1 MNNPLVSI
9 VVNNYNNEKYLS
21 SCLDSLIAQT
31 YKNIE
36 IVVVDAL
43 STDKSRELIREY
55 ADREKRIK
63 TVFTDSYEKYPA
75 NTYNLGF
82 LNCSGNF
89 IAINDPDDLS
99 NSTRIEKQ
107 LNYLLKYPNIGVVGS
122 NVIVFNDDIERV
134 DITSV
139 NKNINT
145 ASPPARNPTL
155 MFRKSIMAKHGMWRW
170 QNEYAADFEWLY
182 RWYSSGVNFFI
193 IQEPLVRY
201 RYSHGTNLS
210 VRFAISQNIKLAK
223 FRLYFGCKLFK
234 QTSFL
239 WWKNTFLTYC
249 YIVSLIIKKKIK
261 KFYKEDFK

>member
-1 MNNPLVSI
+1 MSSPLVSI
-9 VVNNYNNEKYLS
+9 VVNNYNNHKYLS
-21 SCLDSLIAQT
+21 DCLNSLITQT

-43 STDKSRELIREY
+43 STDKSRELIIEY
-55 ADREKRIK
+55 ANRDKRIK
-63 TVFTDSYEKYPA
+63 TIFTDYYEKFPA

-99 NSTRIEKQ
+99 ISTRIEKQ
-107 LNYLLKYPNIGVVGS
+107 LNYLLKHPNIGVVGS
-122 NVIVFNDDIERV
+122 NVIEFNDDIERV
-134 DITSV
+134 VITSV
-139 NKNINT
+139 NKNINK

-155 MFRKSIMAKHGMWRW
+155 MFRKSIMAKYGMWRW

-193 IQEPLVRY
+193 LKEPLVRY
-201 RYSHGTNLS
+201 RYSHSTNIS
-210 VRFAISQNIKLAK
+210 IKFAISQNIKLAK

-234 QTSFL
+234 QTSLL
-239 WWKNTFLTYC
+239 WWKNTFLTYY
-249 YIVSLIIKKKIK
+249 YIVSLMFKKKIK
-261 KFYKEDFK
+261 EFYKGDKR